1 MVVINSIDDIVN
13 KTEEDLYQHT
23 EERICKEYDNT
34 RVYTLTSV
42 GITVEEFE
50 RCDKNTMMFIHI
62 LAPMIKAAKGSDVE
76 IKTVE
81 GYLKDLEKAY
91 IDRKS
96 LRLTPEECNRLETAV
111 KSMGLTKD
119 KNGEYYKVKEIRPI
133 LNNYFFKCDYKGT
146 YSYNNDNTAVTV
158 DPDKQYWMYKTWVF
172 TNTDPKD
179 VTIHV
184 VDRSNRPGLVRIKND
199 LDEMTYTALN
209 IPTGAKGVFIV
220 KDSVLAR
227 PEFDKVRLG
236 IKAETASLYRNYDN
250 ISSDLTAMISKF
262 DISKCYTQE
271 LRDEYK
277 PWIIPND
284 KDLEESTF
292 YKYSKYGSVVTDYM
306 FAEEKKEPYKTYA
319 GPKTP
324 YAAIRDN
331 RNWYLST
338 KYRVGLPLELE
349 SASLFNGGVDT
360 YYLDNMM
367 KDEATGI
374 ELKRWKSIVK
384 AHYDNHNIE
393 YDIKGND
400 KDTIRHKNA
409 YDNFI
414 RTQAGKVSDYVIRH
428 PETKEEL
435 RASYIKKDDVDKAA
449 YLCSSGANK
458 FIQAVEP
465 GSWDTNPYRQEET
478 AYTYG
483 NVLFLESVA
492 NNAGIRMY
500 PVNVGYD
507 WNDFR
512 RSINKRL
519 SETRNSIFN
528 SLASRNGISTED
540 IIFIPIEKIMYNG
553 GSYYDNNTDL
563 MVAINEIAGD
573 RLEHPYSKSAIGRQ
587 STKENRVLDNVG
599 IGGMC
604 KIRSS
609 SPNMLGRTY
618 YTKIMGKVCNIA
630 VENSY
635 GVEEKIIVTTN
646 NPGDMTLVEYKYDIT
661 EENLKALEIY
671 TDRNM
676 AVANGMAEEFLASKK
691 LDAEIRSIEAKDL
704 STNFKVKE
712 VEFKQQE
719 LVYKNKK
726 LDIDY
731 AVYISEQRFKIKEKE
746 LDVIIKKA
754 DVEEKM
760 RKAKVKEAPGD
771 MVTKILGNVHTGL
784 VLGQKVWYELSG
796 IFERLKSS
804 NAS

>member
-1 MVVINSIDDIVN
+1 MVVIGSIDDVID
-13 KTEEDLYQHT
+13 KTEEDLYQMT
-23 EERICKEYDNT
+23 EEKICKDYDNNK
-34 RVYTLTSV
+34 VYTLTSV

-50 RCDKNTMMFIHI
+50 RCDRNTMMFIHI
-62 LAPMIKAAKGSDVE
+62 LAPIVKACKATDVE
-76 IKTVE
+76 IKTIE

-91 IDRKS
+91 IDRQS
-96 LRLTPEECNRLETAV
+96 LRLTPAECDRLETAV

-119 KNGEYYKVKEIRPI
+119 KHGNYYKVKRITPI
-133 LNNYFFKCDYKGT
+133 LNNYFFKCDYKGN
-146 YSYNNDNTAVTV
+146 YSYNNNNTATTV

-172 TNTDPKD
+172 TNVDPKD
-179 VTIHV
+179 STIHV
-184 VDRSNRPGLVRIKND
+184 VDRSNRPGLVRVKND
-199 LDEMTYTALN
+199 LDEITYTALN

-227 PEFDKVRLG
+227 PEFDSVRLG
-236 IKAETASLYRNYDN
+236 IKAETASPYRHYDS

-262 DISKCYTQE
+262 DVTKCYTQE

-284 KDLEESTF
+284 KDLEESMF
-292 YKYSKYGSVVTDYM
+292 HRYGKYGSVVTDYM
-306 FAEEKKEPYKTYA
+306 FAEEKKEPSKTYTN
-319 GPKTP
+319 PLLP
-324 YAAIRDN
+324 YSPLKDN

-338 KYRVGLPLELE
+338 NYRVGLPLELE
-349 SASLFNGGVDT
+349 SASLFNGGIDT

-367 KDEATGI
+367 KDEDASI
-374 ELKRWKSIVK
+374 ALKRWKSIVK

-400 KDTIRHKNA
+400 KDTIRYKNV

-414 RTQAGKVSDYVIRH
+414 RTQVGKVSDYVIRH
-428 PETKEEL
+428 PESKEEL
-435 RASYIKKDDVDKAA
+435 RASYIKSDDVDQAA
-449 YLCSSGANK
+449 YLCSAGANK

-465 GSWDTNPYRQEET
+465 GTWETSNYRLEET

-483 NVLFLESVA
+483 NVLFLESVV

-500 PVNVGYD
+500 PVNTGHD

-512 RSINKRL
+512 RSVNKRL

-528 SLASRNGISTED
+528 ALASRNGISTED

-553 GSYYDNNTDL
+553 GTYYDNNTDL

-573 RLEHPYSKSAIGRQ
+573 RLEHPYSKSATGRQ
-587 STKENRVLDNVG
+587 STKENRVLDNIG

-609 SPNMLGRTY
+609 SPNMLGKTY
-618 YTKIMGKVCNIA
+618 YTKIMGRVCSIA

-661 EENLKALEIY
+661 EENLNALEIY

-676 AVANGMAEEFLASKK
+676 AVANGMTEEFLTSKK
-691 LDAEIRSIEAKDL
+691 LDADIRNIETKNLTTD
-704 STNFKVKE
+704 FKIKE
-712 VEFKQQE
+712 VVFKQKE

-731 AVYISEQRFKIKEKE
+731 ATYISDQMFKLKDKE
-746 LDVIIKKA
+746 LDVAIKKA
-754 DVEEKM
+754 DVEEKI
-760 RKAKVKEAPGD
+760 RKAKIKESPGD
-771 MVTKILGNVHTGL
+771 IATKLLNNVFQGL
-784 VLGQKVWYELSG
+784 VLGQKIWYEVKN
-796 IFERLKSS
+796 IFDAFTANED
-804 NAS
+804 